1 MSEQTGYEISTD
13 GMKFAAPSRIL
24 SRAMDTETLL
34 RLAKADRA
42 FDPSV
47 FDETPPFFFPC
58 EMSNEQLD
66 SYYTRMD
73 ESSLKNFAED
83 AKAGIAFQ
91 DSHASYS
98 IGPGRSLTGAFEQ
111 TANGGRTVADFLV
124 LPGVKFN
131 AGSYASSD
139 DFIRHVRA
147 GIATDTSV
155 GFYFQNTDPN
165 VFAGC
170 RCDICGENLYR
181 WDCPH
186 IPGMTYEITS
196 EGGVITRV
204 VCTGKII
211 NAHASEQSI
220 VYDGATPG
228 AAILKAQAEAA
239 LGRLTPKEARF
250 LEDRYRGIGLKLPE
264 AKQVYALGTTERGKE
279 MADKEKEKEAPD
291 VRAGDPPA
299 VVPRHPDDVA
309 FQNAIRTL
317 LTKAGFAETQEIPIA
332 IAAMTD
338 EIGTLRAANA
348 ELPALR
354 AKAADGEKYRTSLI
368 DQVVAEGKRAFGESY
383 DEKGEREILAT
394 ADLDHLKARAKQY
407 GVVGDKLFPGGRS
420 TADDSPE
427 SPAQQRHDTPVAAYR

>member
-1 MSEQTGYEISTD
+1 MPEQTGYEIQTD

-24 SRAMDTETLL
+24 SRVMNTEALL
-34 RLAKADRA
+34 GIAKSSRA
-42 FDPSV
+42 FDPTV

-58 EMSNEQLD
+58 EMSNRNLD

-73 ESSLKNFAED
+73 DSSLQNFAED

-91 DSHASYS
+91 DSHNSYAM
-98 IGPGRSLTGAFEQ
+98 GPGRSLTGAFEQ
-111 TANGGRTVADFLV
+111 VADGARTVADFLV
-124 LPGVKFN
+124 LPGIRFGS
-131 AGSYASSD
+131 GSYASSD

-196 EGGVITRV
+196 EAGVITRV

-211 NAHASEQSI
+211 NAHASEESI

-239 LGRLTPKEARF
+239 LGRLQPKDARF
-250 LEDRYRGIGLKLPE
+250 LEDRYRSFGLKLPE
-264 AKQVYALGTTERGKE
+264 AKQVFALGTVRGIEMEPEKKTEPETPGTRVE
-279 MADKEKEKEAPD
+279 P
-291 VRAGDPPA
+291 
-299 VVPRHPDDVA
+299 VVARHPDDVS
-309 FQNAIRTL
+309 FQLSIRTL
-317 LTKAGFAETQEIPIA
+317 LTKAGYAETQEITVA
-332 IAAMTD
+332 ITAMTD
-338 EIGTLRAANA
+338 ELVTLRASVA
-348 ELPALR
+348 EIPALR
-354 AKAADGEKYRTSLI
+354 LKAADGDTYRKDTIESAI
-368 DQVVAEGKRAFGESY
+368 AEGVRAHGAEWKAEEYRKMLEGLPLDSIKRMKDDWA
-383 DEKGEREILAT
+383 AM
-394 ADLDHLKARAKQY
+394 
-407 GVVGDKLFPGGRS
+407 GDKLFPGGRATVS
-420 TADDSPE
+420 EPAGEE
-427 SPAQQRHDTPVAAYR
+427 SKTVRHDVPRNAYV